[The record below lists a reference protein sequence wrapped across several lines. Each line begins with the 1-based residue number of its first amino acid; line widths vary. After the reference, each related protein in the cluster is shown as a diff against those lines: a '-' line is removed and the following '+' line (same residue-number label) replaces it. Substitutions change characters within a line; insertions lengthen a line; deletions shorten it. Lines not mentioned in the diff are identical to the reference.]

1 MKNQDKKGNLLQE
14 WLDEKYLKTGNTK
27 KLIVMFSR
35 NKPFPF
41 LELNDFLK
49 AEKAAG
55 VLKAL
60 SGEKFHEKESD
71 LFKFMQTDDLNNTS
85 SRELQEFRDFLYSK
99 EFVGYMDQ
107 LTGFRLKTD
116 AIDLAGTLYQDTDYL
131 LCHDDRL
138 EGRKIAYLFYLS
150 DMEEKD
156 GGSLNLFASKS
167 EVPVKIGKKIIPRF
181 NTFAFFEV
189 SPISFHEVEEVI
201 AQKQRIAIGGWFY
214 GR

>member
-1 MKNQDKKGNLLQE
+1 MKSGKKGMLQE
-14 WLDEKYLKTGNTK
+14 WLDEGYIESGKIKELRE
-27 KLIVMFSR
+27 MFSKNR
-35 NKPFPF
+35 PFPF

-49 AEKAAG
+49 PLKAAS
-55 VLKAL
+55 VLKGL
-60 SGEKFHEKESD
+60 SGEKFHAKESD
-71 LFKFMQTDDLNNTS
+71 LFKFMQTDDLNGTG
-85 SRELQEFRDFLYSK
+85 SRELREFRDFLYSK
-99 EFVGYMDQ
+99 EFVGYMEQ

-116 AIDLAGTLYQDTDYL
+116 AVDLAGTLYQDTDYL

-167 EVPVKIGKKIIPRF
+167 KAPLKIEKKIIPRF
-181 NTFAFFEV
+181 NTLAFFEV
-189 SPISFHEVEEVI
+189 SPISFHEVGEIIVK
-201 AQKQRIAIGGWFY
+201 KQRIAIGGWLY